1 MTARLAREHH
11 DVNVLALSGPVVT
24 GEAAL
29 EMAQTFLTTAYLGGR
44 HQRRIDKIS
53 RLERDTHS

>member
-11 DVNVLALSGPVVT
+11 DANVLALSGRVVT

-29 EMAQTFLTTAYLGGR
+29 EMVQTF
-44 HQRRIDKIS
+44 
-53 RLERDTHS
+53 